1 MSQQRIPNESLA
13 GGVDRRR
20 SPRYSC
26 SGLAQIAS
34 LPLNGIL
41 LSGTIRDL
49 GLGGCCIENIETTS
63 PFDLGARTEILV
75 KVNALFFRAMA
86 HVKAVRERSGISVEF
101 VRVSASGHGMLAE
114 LIADLQRPRI
124 GVIRHKRDARSPRRL
139 SWNSNLPAGL
149 NHSRAI
155 VGTIVPAESAE
166 AALAA
171 SRHDWARYLD
181 PETNTVDLFV

>member
-1 MSQQRIPNESLA
+1 MSQQKAPNESLA
-13 GGVDRRR
+13 AGVDRRR
-20 SPRYSC
+20 VPRYSC

-49 GLGGCCIENIETTS
+49 GLGGCYIENIEATS
-63 PFDLGARTEILV
+63 RFDLGTRTEILV
-75 KVNALFFRAMA
+75 KVNSLFFRAMA
-86 HVKAVRERSGISVEF
+86 HVKAIRDRSGISVEF
-101 VRVSASGHGMLAE
+101 TRMGAGGQAMLAE

-124 GVIRHKRDARSPRRL
+124 GVIRQKRDVRSPRRL
-139 SWNSNLPAGL
+139 SWNSIPPAEL

-166 AALAA
+166 AALAT
-171 SRHDWARYLD
+171 SRQDWDRYLD
-181 PETNTVDLFV
+181 PEGTTVDLFV